1 MLDFLSQKGTFKM
14 ELNLFYI
21 EKFQLETMRWDIE
34 SRKLDYDKTDSQ
46 FSSTEMSFEQELDNL
61 KTILSKNESTTD
73 RAKLQKRILLSLL
86 GLVVTAGVFMVLY
99 LLK

>member
-1 MLDFLSQKGTFKM
+1 
-14 ELNLFYI
+14 
-21 EKFQLETMRWDIE
+21 MRWDLE

-61 KTILSKNESTTD
+61 KTILSKNESTAD
-73 RAKLQKRILLSLL
+73 RAKLQKRILLSVL
-86 GLVVTAGVFMVLY
+86 GLVAIAGVFMVLY